1 MKYQLHH
8 GIAAC
13 IEATREDG
21 VSWTIIHGYEH
32 DDSTCHSWPRGHGPL
47 PQAVKDACA
56 PWFAEVFAVPIGE
69 RQAIIDKHRANPIV
83 VQTD

>member
-13 IEATREDG
+13 IEAIREDG
-21 VSWTIIHGYEH
+21 VSWVVIHGYED
-32 DDSTCHSWPRGHGPL
+32 DDSSRSWPRGYGPL

-69 RQAIIDKHRANPIV
+69 RQAIIDKHRAEPIEV
-83 VQTD
+83 DA